1 MSTQHVDT
9 NVLGTDVSLK
19 FDKPWAAYWM
29 FFLRVLTGWW
39 FMHAGLTK
47 VMENGLMMPASGVG
61 WFMGNEAAIT
71 YPIMQAFSGSLLPL
85 VQFLIPVG
93 ELLIGLGLI
102 VGLLTRLAA
111 FNGALLMSFFYFGNM
126 DWAHGL
132 FSGDL
137 MGLLLFM
144 TVAIFGAGRVWG
156 LDAIVEKMPF
166 VQKRPWMR
174 YLLG

>member
-9 NVLGTDVSLK
+9 TVLGTDVSLS

-29 FFLRVLTGWW
+29 FFLRMLTGWW
-39 FMHAGLTK
+39 FLHAGLTK
-47 VMENGLMMPASGVG
+47 IMEDGLMMPEGG
-61 WFMGNEAAIT
+61 LMWFMGNEAAIT
-71 YPIMQAFSGSLLPL
+71 YPVMDAFTGSLLPI

-93 ELLIGLGLI
+93 EFLIGLGLL

-132 FSGDL
+132 VNGDL
-137 MGLLLFM
+137 MGLLLFI
-144 TVAIFGAGRVWG
+144 TVAVFGAGRIWG
-156 LDAIVEKMPF
+156 LDAIVEKMSW
-166 VQKRPWMR
+166 VQKRPWTR

>member
-39 FMHAGLTK
+39 LMHAGLSK
-47 VMENGLMMPASGVG
+47 ILENGLMMPAGSLG
-61 WFMGNEAAIT
+61 WFLGDTTAIT
-71 YPIMQAFSGSLLPL
+71 YPLMDAFSGSLLPI
-85 VQFLIPVG
+85 VQFMIPVG
-93 ELLIGLGLI
+93 QTLIGLGVVL
-102 VGLLTRLAA
+102 GALTRLAA
-111 FNGALLMSFFYFGNM
+111 FNGALLMSFFYFGNH
-126 DWAHGL
+126 DWLHGM
-132 FSGDL
+132 FSGDM
-137 MGLLLFM
+137 MGMLLFM
-144 TVAIFGAGRVWG
+144 TIALFGAGRVWG
-156 LDAIVEKMPF
+156 LDAIIEKTEF